1 MPQVEGAGEAMRSPA
16 AWNLLASRQEEG
28 RDTRIT
34 RFMEQFA
41 AMIQTFQRK
50 LCDKE
55 TIEDDAK
62 EMQRKLL
69 EVMTQ
74 EEIDELAE
82 SKVAGAVK
90 DLTPIER
97 QLIVALAAEKK
108 GNPLYN
114 ARELEVQDVTARL
127 SADFANKVLLPGNDP
142 SEQAEQSRQ
151 QDLETMA
158 LSTGHPMAVSPRDNH
173 MIHLSEL
180 MPDAEQLAQQ
190 MMQGQFQLPVLEAV
204 LAHITEHYN
213 QAVQQGVKPEALK
226 EVQQFVQKI
235 GPHLAQL
242 KQIEEQKA
250 QVAQQVAALQ
260 QNQDQPVQPT
270 PGPVQSQQ
278 PDNVIPMPQ

>member
-1 MPQVEGAGEAMRSPA
+1 
-16 AWNLLASRQEEG
+16 
-28 RDTRIT
+28 
-34 RFMEQFA
+34 MEQFS

-74 EEIDELAE
+74 EEIDELAQ

-114 ARELEVQDVTARL
+114 QRELEVQDVTARL
-127 SADFANKVLLPGNDP
+127 SAEFANKVLLPGNDP

-158 LSTGHPMAVSPRDNH
+158 LSAGHPMPVSPRDNH

-190 MMQGQFQLPVLEAV
+190 MLQGQFQLPVLEAV
-204 LAHITEHYN
+204 LAHVTEHYE
-213 QAVQQGVKPEALK
+213 QAVQQGVKPEMLT

-242 KQIEEQKA
+242 KEIEAQKEQLT
-250 QVAQQVAALQ
+250 QQAAAL
-260 QNQDQPVQPT
+260 QNQDQPVPPT
-270 PGPVQSQQ
+270 PP
-278 PDNVIPMPQ
+278 PDNVIPMQQ